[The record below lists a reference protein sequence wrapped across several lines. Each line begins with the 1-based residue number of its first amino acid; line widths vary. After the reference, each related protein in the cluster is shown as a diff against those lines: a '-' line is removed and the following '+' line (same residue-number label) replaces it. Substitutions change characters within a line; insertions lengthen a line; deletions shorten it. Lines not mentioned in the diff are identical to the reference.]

1 MIFNNNTTSLG
12 SIDIPMAEGYDCSY
26 GCALALVESARNDYA
41 MFRAMLDA
49 DARELAIKNES
60 TGYVAESQISALH
73 EAAVSGIWTKIKQLI
88 QKLVAKIKS
97 IFHSFAAKINSLFMK
112 DKELIK
118 KYRTEVLSKSNI
130 NKLEVKWRKV
140 KGESKFNQDIAEFQ
154 GYFGDLA
161 SIKAGNSSNKF
172 SDKWADDIDNRWK
185 NICDSENSAKYK
197 EALEKAFWEDD
208 SADTVAVEKIG
219 GMKNIIDTLSG
230 FKKRIDD
237 LSSNTN
243 KYNTAATKAVNA
255 LETLANKRKDDLYG
269 SDEPKNGATE
279 TAVENANK
287 AYDVA
292 VVIQDA
298 TMTLLN
304 THMACLK
311 ADYAQHKAAFAKA
324 IRVNEKKLS
333 EQYTYLDA
341 VAEAAEQE
349 VEDVISGALKSDGD
363 YLSSTSIAST
373 NVMDSDVSDDAEK
386 LVYDKK
392 QFYSTDLTDVDT
404 AGTIDTN
411 INSKEESAFFGKLI
425 Y

>member
-12 SIDIPMAEGYDCSY
+12 SINIPMAEGYDCSY

-60 TGYVAESQISALH
+60 TGYVAESQVSALH
-73 EAAVSGIWTKIKQLI
+73 EAATGGILNKIKQLI
-88 QKLVAKIKS
+88 QKLVAKVKA

-112 DKELIK
+112 DKDLIK
-118 KYRTEVLSKSNI
+118 KYRTEVLSKKNI
-130 NKLEVKWRKV
+130 DKLEVKWRKV
-140 KGESKFNQDIAEFQ
+140 KGESKFNEDTTKLGGF
-154 GYFGDLA
+154 FSDLA
-161 SIKAGNSSNKF
+161 SIKSGSANSKF
-172 SDKWADDIDNRWK
+172 TDLHAENLEDRWK
-185 NICDSENSAKYK
+185 NVCNSEDSTEYK
-197 EALEKAFWEDD
+197 KALEESFWEDD
-208 SADTVAVEKIG
+208 SADTVTVGDIG
-219 GMKNIIDTLSG
+219 GMIKIINTLSG

-237 LSSNTN
+237 LGTNTN
-243 KYNTAATKAVNA
+243 KYNTAATKAVSA
-255 LETLANKRKDDLYG
+255 LDDLVKKTKNDAYG

-279 TAVENANK
+279 DSVKNANK

-298 TMTLLN
+298 TMALLN
-304 THMACLK
+304 THMVCLK
-311 ADYAQHKAAFAKA
+311 ADYAQHKAAFAKG
-324 IRVNEKKLS
+324 ISVNEKKLS

-392 QFYSTDLTDVDT
+392 QFYSTDGTDVDT
-404 AGTIDTN
+404 AGSIDTN